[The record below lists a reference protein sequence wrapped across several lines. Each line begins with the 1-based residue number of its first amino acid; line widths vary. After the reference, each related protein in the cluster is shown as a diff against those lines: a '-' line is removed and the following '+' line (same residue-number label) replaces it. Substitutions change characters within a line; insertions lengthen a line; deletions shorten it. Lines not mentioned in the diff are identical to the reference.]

1 MVIRGPA
8 GVYTTDETSG
18 PHPKIAEPS
27 AQTIPGV
34 GIAKPIGWQAG
45 ETPVAAQGLVVTR
58 FADGLDHPRTLA
70 VLPNGDV
77 LTAQTNAPAGDRAG
91 GGLTGL
97 VAGILFS
104 QAGAGGPSPNKSCC
118 CASACQGKATQR
130 FVMENPALDSPFGMV
145 WRAGRLYVA
154 NHNGWCRGRSSRG
167 RRRCRGTPKSSWT
180 CRRPACTGRATW
192 RSAPMASG
200 STSRWDRH
208 QYCRQR
214 PGSRSRSRRDLRI

>member
-1 MVIRGPA
+1 MSTLKKFLIALGLLLIAIAAFLAWAIRGPA
-8 GVYTTDETSG
+8 AQYTTDETSG

-27 AQTIPGV
+27 PQTIPGV

-77 LTAQTNAPAGDRAG
+77 LTAETNAPAGDRAG

-104 QAGAGGPSPNKSCC
+104 QAGAGEPSP
-118 CASACQGKATQR
+118 T
-130 FVMENPALDSPFGMV
+130 
-145 WRAGRLYVA
+145 
-154 NHNGWCRGRSSRG
+154 RSSCSVRMLAA
-167 RRRCRGTPKSSWT
+167 RRR
-180 CRRPACTGRATW
+180 
-192 RSAPMASG
+192 SAS
-200 STSRWDRH
+200 
-208 QYCRQR
+208 
-214 PGSRSRSRRDLRI
+214 